1 MLALFRARRKIVHC
15 ILSVVCSGA
24 FRARRKIVDYILLFV
39 PERSVRK
46 LLGTNNNNKQGT
58 IGMTISYYLVVC
70 CSCWP
75 RNTRAQD
82 RLAHSVSRRKF
93 SEGLQYRLG
102 TNIHTQILCRYVR
115 THNVS
120 TQYTSMVT
128 KIW

>member
-58 IGMTISYYLVVC
+58 IGTISYYLRLSC
-70 CSCWP
+70 CLLFVLAAQYARTRSSC
-75 RNTRAQD
+75 
-82 RLAHSVSRRKF
+82 SF
-93 SEGLQYRLG
+93 C
-102 TNIHTQILCRYVR
+102 I
-115 THNVS
+115 
-120 TQYTSMVT
+120 
-128 KIW
+128 